1 MDLILALLHHI
12 MRIEAAGGPD
22 SADAA
27 GNPSGGNSSNNGSDG
42 NDGSSNN
49 GQSNE
54 SNRANGAWQA
64 VPDPEGS
71 GDMYYWNPTTNET
84 TWDLPPD
91 AHVANQPPSLQG
103 AGSKQKRK
111 KKKGYGGDGGSN
123 DHNGSGNEYGAG
135 AILVFLPGWFEIS
148 QLRDLLAGDPLFG
161 DARRCLVLP
170 LHSGVPVAEQ
180 RRVFQ
185 RPPEGVIKLVLAT
198 NIAETSL
205 TIDDVAYVV
214 DSGRAKEKGYDPHM
228 KVSVLRSGWISRAS
242 AKQRRGRAGRTRRGM
257 CWHLFSKT
265 RHDNALEAFRASE
278 LLRTPLEEL
287 VLQAKLLGLAPG
299 AGPED
304 PFSAYGFLAS
314 ALSPPHPLAVANAVE
329 LLMTLGAIG
338 QGDEQLTPLGS
349 LLAALPTEPRLGK
362 MLLWARFL
370 GLGDRAASLCSAMG
384 SRAVFTMPAA
394 AKANHHQGD
403 AAMGAT
409 KSKRE
414 FAAGSASDQLANLAA
429 VEAYQQFHGGG
440 NNGNGSSKWRWC
452 EQRCVSG
459 HACGAVVEATKQMQ
473 QELRSLPLAPVPG
486 PPTFVE
492 LASKAAAAAAAAAGN
507 SMGSDSAAT
516 LDANALLLALT
527 GSALYPNLGRRM
539 PGESNFSTA
548 TGRKCKLAMQT
559 VASHKGPGASVLQR
573 SLAGPCGKS
582 APDWV
587 AFSDLTQGRTNFMAN
602 EVSAVDPLALLLLSA
617 ALDLETFDPS
627 TSIEE
632 NGEAAAAAAA
642 ADGGGAKSGDVAV
655 AEPYSVLTLDGWVA
669 YRCPP
674 PLALGL
680 ATLRRRLRAAFAAHV
695 RAGRVPTSGGGGGSG
710 GGRGGGMGDSGLL
723 SADLTD
729 AVTTAVTVL
738 AAPDGPLASG
748 GGGGSGSYLEGS
760 SSSPAMTYAADWT
773 CPACHANVFASKQHC
788 FRCGVA
794 KPALGATPGPVAV
807 LGTRKNGMGNS
818 GKGGKGKGRSVRKQ

>member
-1 MDLILALLHHI
+1 MLTSQVDLDLVLALLHHI

-22 SADAA
+22 KADAG
-27 GNPSGGNSSNNGSDG
+27 GNPGSNSSN
-42 NDGSSNN
+42 GSSSI
-49 GQSNE
+49 SNDDDDS
-54 SNRANGAWQA
+54 SNATTEAWQA

-91 AHVANQPPSLQG
+91 AQVAN
-103 AGSKQKRK
+103 AKSKEKRK
-111 KKKGYGGDGGSN
+111 KSKGNGSHGGGNGDG
-123 DHNGSGNEYGAG
+123 DKFGAG
-135 AILVFLPGWFEIS
+135 AVLVFLPGWFEIS
-148 QLRDLLAGDPLFG
+148 QLKDLLAGDPLFG

-185 RPPEGVIKLVLAT
+185 RPPEGVTKVVLAT

-265 RHDNALEAFRASE
+265 RHDDALEAFRASE

-304 PFSAYGFLAS
+304 PLSAYGFLAS

-329 LLMTLGAIG
+329 LLVTLGAIG
-338 QGDEQLTPLGS
+338 QGDEQLTPLGR

-394 AKANHHQGD
+394 AKAKQQQGGD

-429 VEAYQQFHGGG
+429 VEAYQQLHRG
-440 NNGNGSSKWRWC
+440 NNSGGNGSSKWRWC

-492 LASKAAAAAAAAAGN
+492 LACSEAAAAAAGGGGH
-507 SMGSDSAAT
+507 MTGADSGV

-539 PGESNFSTA
+539 PGETNFATA
-548 TGRKCKLAMQT
+548 AGRKCKLAAQT
-559 VASHKGPGASVLQR
+559 VASHKGPGASSAQR

-602 EVSAVDPLALLLLSA
+602 DVSAVDPIALLLLSA
-617 ALDLETFDPS
+617 AVDLETFEPS
-627 TSIEE
+627 SPAELE
-632 NGEAAAAAAA
+632 NGAVDAAVDGA
-642 ADGGGAKSGDVAV
+642 ADSGAVAV
-655 AEPYSVLTLDGWVA
+655 EPYSVLTLDGWVA

-680 ATLRRRLRAAFAAHV
+680 ATLRRRLRAAFDAHV
-695 RAGRVPTSGGGGGSG
+695 RAGSGGSG
-710 GGRGGGMGDSGLL
+710 RGSGGAEPGVL
-723 SADLTD
+723 SADLAD
-729 AVTTAVTVL
+729 AVTTAVAVL
-738 AAPDGPLASG
+738 AAPDGPLTSG
-748 GGGGSGSYLEGS
+748 GGESILEGS
-760 SSSPAMTYAADWT
+760 LSPAAVTYAADWT
-773 CPACHANVFASKQHC
+773 CPACHATVYASKQQC

-794 KPALGATPGPVAV
+794 KPVLGGTPGPVSV
-807 LGTRKNGMGNS
+807 VGKGKNGK
-818 GKGGKGKGRSVRKQ
+818 GKGGKGKGKSTRKP